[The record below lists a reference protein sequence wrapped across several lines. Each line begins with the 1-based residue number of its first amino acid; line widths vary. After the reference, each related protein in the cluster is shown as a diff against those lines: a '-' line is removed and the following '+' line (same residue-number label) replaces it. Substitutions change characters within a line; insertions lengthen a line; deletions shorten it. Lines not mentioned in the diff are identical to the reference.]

1 MAKSHAL
8 PLNERVCVN
17 NTLQRLSDV
26 VILSLLLS
34 LLAYRLASLHR
45 HGTTWLVAFV
55 CESWFAFIWF
65 LYLNARWNRIV
76 YRSHPQHLANTYGD
90 LPAVDMFVTTADPTL
105 EPPIITVDTVLSL
118 LAVDYPVHKL
128 ACYVSDDG
136 ASPVTFFSFSESVE
150 FAKLWVPFCKKH
162 GVRVRAPSVYFSS
175 TEPQLNSSADFIQE
189 WRHNEYEE
197 LSRRVASVNNEDQIP
212 NYHSNDEFKDFF
224 KIESKNHPTI
234 VKILWE
240 NKKGSEQEGIMPHLI
255 YVAREKRP
263 QHPHHYKAG
272 AMNVLTR
279 VSGVMTNAPFVLNVD
294 CDMFANNPQVILH
307 AMCLLLGSP
316 DEGNNNAFAQAPQ
329 QFHRALK
336 DDPFGNQ
343 LVVLQQSL
351 VPGIQGIQGPFYA
364 GTGCLQRRKVIYG
377 VPPNGSR
384 FKKKGGKFFSR
395 LQLLECSS
403 KDNST
408 EMLSR
413 EELQLFYGTSM
424 EFMHSAVQI
433 TAGISSPGLPS
444 DLSSRVAVAEMVA
457 SCSYEFNTAWGDEIG
472 WVYGSMTEDILTSLR
487 CHSMGWRTV
496 ALMLDPPA
504 FLGSAPVGGPASLTQ
519 HKRWATGL
527 LEILVSK
534 KNPVVSVITKEL
546 MLRQY
551 LAYLILLVWAVRSI
565 VEVCYALLPAYCLL
579 SNSTFLPNTSE
590 VGFVVA
596 LALFVTYNI
605 YTLVEY
611 FRYGLSVRAWW
622 NNQRMQR
629 IYSSTAWLLGFFSV
643 VLKLLGISDTVF
655 EITQKEQR
663 RPGKDV
669 DDPGRFTFDSSPAF
683 VPGTAVML
691 VNLWAFAVG
700 LLRVLSTT
708 DAEGPGIGE
717 FVCSGWILLCFWSF
731 LKGLVGR
738 GRHGIPWPVIGKA
751 MVMVCLFLAVLQN
764 CMKL

>member
-8 PLNERVCVN
+8 PLQERVSVN
-17 NTLQRLSDV
+17 NTLQRLSDAL
-26 VILSLLLS
+26 ILSLFLS

-45 HGTTWLVAFV
+45 HGTAWLVAFV
-55 CESWFAFIWF
+55 CESWFAFVWF
-65 LYLNARWNRIV
+65 LFLNARWNRIF
-76 YRSHPQHLANTYGD
+76 YRSHPQHLTKTYSD

-136 ASPVTFFSFSESVE
+136 ASPVTFHSLSESVE

-162 GVRVRAPSVYFSS
+162 EVRVRAPSVYFS
-175 TEPQLNSSADFIQE
+175 TEPQGNSSADFIEE
-189 WRHNEYEE
+189 WRHVKNEYEE
-197 LSRRVASVNNEDQIP
+197 LSRRVASVNEDQIP
-212 NYHSNDEFKDFF
+212 YHRNEEFKDFF
-224 KIESKNHPTI
+224 KIETKNHPSI

-240 NKKGSEQEGIMPHLI
+240 NTKGSDGVLPHLI

-263 QHPHHYKAG
+263 KHPHHYKAG

-307 AMCLLLGSP
+307 AMCRLLGSP
-316 DEGNNNAFAQAPQ
+316 DEVNNIAFAQAPQ

-343 LVVLQQSL
+343 LVVLQQSIM
-351 VPGIQGIQGPFYA
+351 PGIQGIQGPFYA
-364 GTGCLQRRKVIYG
+364 GTGCFQRRKVIYG

-384 FKKKGGKFFSR
+384 FKNKSGRYISR
-395 LQLLECSS
+395 LQFLECSS

-408 EMLSR
+408 EMLSH
-413 EELQLFYGTSM
+413 EEFRLFYGNSM

-433 TAGISSPGLPS
+433 TAGISSPGLPA
-444 DLSSRVAVAEMVA
+444 DLSSRVAVAKMVA

-472 WVYGSMTEDILTSLR
+472 WVYGSMTEDILTGLR

-496 ALMLDPPA
+496 SLMLDPPA
-504 FLGSAPVGGPASLTQ
+504 FLGSAPVGGPASMTQ
-519 HKRWATGL
+519 YKRWATGL

-534 KNPVVSVITKEL
+534 KSPVVSVITKEL
-546 MLRQY
+546 MLRQC
-551 LAYLILLVWAVRSI
+551 LAYLLILVWALRSI

-579 SNSTFLPNTSE
+579 SNSTFLPKTSE

-611 FRYGLSVRAWW
+611 FRHGLSVRAWW
-622 NNQRMQR
+622 NNQRMLR
-629 IYSSTAWLLGFFSV
+629 IYASTAWLLGFFSV
-643 VLKLLGISDTVF
+643 VLKILGISDTIF
-655 EITQKEQR
+655 EITRKDQQ
-663 RPGKDV
+663 RPGEDVDEV

-683 VPGTAVML
+683 VPGTAIML

-700 LLRVLSTT
+700 SLRVLSTA
-708 DAEGPGIGE
+708 DAAGAVGPGIGE
-717 FVCSGWILLCFWSF
+717 FVCSGWILLCFWPF
-731 LKGLVGR
+731 LKGLGRR
-738 GRHGIPWPVIGKA
+738 GRYGIPWSVIGKA
-751 MVMVCLFLAVLQN
+751 MVIVCLFLQFCKTA
-764 CMKL
+764 